1 MRKPIPPS
9 SHPPTQDILLGMS
22 DWRAQ
27 HPKATL
33 RAIEDELDV
42 RLARLRARM
51 LEDLALESAAAHWQD
66 QSAQERPPCPHCG
79 DTLQARGTKPRILQ
93 THGGIDLTLA
103 RSYGWCPTCQVGLF
117 PPG

>member
-1 MRKPIPPS
+1 MRKPFPPA

-33 RAIEDELDV
+33 RAIEAELDV

-51 LEDLALESAAAHWQD
+51 LEDLALESAAAHWHD
-66 QSAQERPPCPHCG
+66 AASQERPACPHCG
-79 DTLQARGTKPRILQ
+79 GVLQSRGTKPRILQ